1 MCEVKMTIT
10 VTDRWGN
17 ETKNPSVAV
26 LNKTIEDVF
35 LDNALPEISITDG
48 YLHLDIKKD
57 GWVYLSNENGDEYYM
72 KNLDREK
79 ISRLWRFFHEGH
91 VDDILI
97 EAWIKGV
104 PAFNE
109 DWHLYFGGRSCLRLL
124 SQAQVC

>member
-35 LDNALPEISITDG
+35 LNNALPEISITDG

-79 ISRLWRFFHEGH
+79 ISQLWRFFHEGH

-97 EAWIKGV
+97 EPWIKGV

-109 DWHLYFGGRSCLRLL
+109 HWHT
-124 SQAQVC
+124 